1 MKRILVVDD
10 EEAIRLLYHE
20 ELTDAGYHVE
30 LARSGEEALR
40 KLEAGRPD
48 LMTVDIRMPGM
59 DGIELVSRVREGHR
73 ELPIILCSAYDHR
86 RDFGTWAGDAY
97 VTKSSDLTELKQ
109 KVHELLGGPPG
120 YRTGTDA

>member
-30 LARSGEEALR
+30 LAANAEEALQ
-40 KLEAGRPD
+40 KLGAGRTD
-48 LMTVDIRMPGM
+48 LMTVDVRMPGM
-59 DGIELVSRVREGHR
+59 DGLELVARVRERHR
-73 ELPIILCSAYDHR
+73 ELPIIICTAYDHR

-97 VTKSSDLTELKQ
+97 VTKSSDLEELKA
-109 KVHELLGGPPG
+109 KVQELLARRGEK
-120 YRTGTDA
+120 TGRQA